1 MSEQEVQRTYQPVQV
16 QYLDPVPALNPQDLV
31 ELGALQAVNGM
42 SIPET
47 RAFVAEV
54 QQLAAQMALAAAPK
68 MLEKIRQ
75 IQERRFLQMYTQ
87 VRLLQSWG
95 GYISR
100 DRVLAIIQSVAA
112 QAPKQ

>member
-1 MSEQEVQRTYQPVQV
+1 
-16 QYLDPVPALNPQDLV
+16 V

-42 SIPET
+42 TIPET

-54 QQLAAQMALAAAPK
+54 QQMAAQMALAAAPK
-68 MLEKIRQ
+68 MLERIRQ
-75 IQERRFLQMYTQ
+75 IQEKRFLAIYTQ
-87 VRLLQSWG
+87 IRLLPNAM